1 MNDYHKSDANLPPPP
16 PAVTRKTTAPIA
28 AGLGTPLDFRGNPMR
43 GNQGNASQTPVD
55 TQQIPAEISE
65 PQSPRKQATEVLA
78 ARAGA
83 LSDEI
88 DFVDFVAGLVHGTF
102 DAIVDASIRQMESYA
117 DLVSAVAKTV
127 DQFTEDNVTLNQ
139 ARDWLV
145 QQYPQD
151 LVLDL
156 NGAPQ
161 VRARPLQG
169 DDEGIPSSPIWLRDY
184 DLEGQDLTDE
194 LIEESI
200 LPRARLKVG
209 HSRQQTLATIVL
221 LGLNRV
227 VVKDGTVSARLR
239 FRAAA
244 SDKAKVD
251 YAVSNDPG
259 GGSSWGNRGASSYH
273 TPSTKVS
280 TVGVNVQS
288 DAELKA
294 ELFGE
299 VKINFA
305 SETLPLEKF
314 ADEARRTILERRA
327 RPSQATAPRS
337 PEVVATPAP
346 PATTPVIAQPIANL
360 PAAIPTSPPVSAV
373 QPAPPSTPP
382 VNP

>member
-1 MNDYHKSDANLPPPP
+1 MTDYHKSDASLPPPP
-16 PAVTRKTTAPIA
+16 PAVTRKATAPA
-28 AGLGTPLDFRGNPMR
+28 AVGLGTPLDFRGNQMR
-43 GNQGNASQTPVD
+43 GNHGTASQAPVEP
-55 TQQIPAEISE
+55 QPISPEISK

-169 DDEGIPSSPIWLRDY
+169 DDEGNTSSPIWLRDF

-194 LIEESI
+194 LIEELI

-259 GGSSWGNRGASSYH
+259 GGSTWGNRGASSYQS
-273 TPSTKVS
+273 PSTKVS

-327 RPSQATAPRS
+327 RPSQVVTPRS
-337 PEVVATPAP
+337 PEVAAAPAAPAVA
-346 PATTPVIAQPIANL
+346 PVIAQPIANV
-360 PAAIPTSPPVSAV
+360 PAAIPTTPPVSAV